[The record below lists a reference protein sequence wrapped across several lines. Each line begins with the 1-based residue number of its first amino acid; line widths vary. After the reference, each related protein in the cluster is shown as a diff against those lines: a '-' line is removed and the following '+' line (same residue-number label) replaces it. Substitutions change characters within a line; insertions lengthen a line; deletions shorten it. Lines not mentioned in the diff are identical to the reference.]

1 MDGRR
6 ARVHSGRMDL
16 ARSLAEDEFKPSLT
30 HLATASTG
38 LLPLSA
44 ARAVHEAVDA
54 AAAGAPPDMFGAR
67 DAARASFARLV
78 GVPATRVATGSSVAT
93 FTGLIAASL
102 PDGAEVL
109 TAEGDF
115 SSLVNPFHVRPGLTV
130 RTVPLER
137 IAEHVTEATALVAVS
152 AVQSADGRR
161 ADLAAVREAARAH
174 GARTLIDASQAAGWD
189 SFDAGAYDYTVAV
202 GFKWLLAPKG
212 TAFLTVPEEPGALP
226 PLLAGW
232 VAGDSPFD
240 SCYGPVT
247 GLAPDARRYDESPAP
262 LVWTGARHALAVL
275 ERIGTEAIG
284 AHDVA
289 LADRFRERLTR
300 AGHAPVPAPGSAIVS
315 VPGLGE
321 RAAALGEQGITV
333 SDRAG
338 MLRAAFHLYNT
349 ESDVDRLVAALD
361 G

>member
-1 MDGRR
+1 MDGCR
-6 ARVHSGRMDL
+6 AAVHSGRMDL
-16 ARSLAEDEFKPSLT
+16 AHGLVEDEFKPALT

-44 ARAVHEAVDA
+44 ARAVHEAADA
-54 AAAGAPPDMFGAR
+54 AAAGTPPDMFT
-67 DAARASFARLV
+67 DMNAARASFARLV
-78 GVPATRVATGSSVAT
+78 GVPASRVATGSSVAT
-93 FTGLIAASL
+93 YTGLIASAL

-109 TAEGDF
+109 TADGDF

-174 GARTLIDASQAAGWD
+174 GARTLVDASQAAGWD
-189 SFDAGAYDYTVAV
+189 VLDADAYDYTVSV
-202 GFKWLLAPKG
+202 GFKWLLCPKG
-212 TAFLTVPEEPGALP
+212 TAFLVVPEDLGGLTPV
-226 PLLAGW
+226 LAGW
-232 VAGDSPFD
+232 VAGEVPGD
-240 SCYGPVT
+240 SCYGPVAE
-247 GLAPDARRYDESPAP
+247 LASTARRYDESPGLLA
-262 LVWTGARHALAVL
+262 WAGARHALALL
-275 ERIGTEAIG
+275 ERIGTEAVR
-284 AHDVA
+284 AHDLA
-289 LADRFRERLTR
+289 LAERFRERLTR

-315 VPGLGE
+315 VPGLGG
-321 RAAALGEQGITV
+321 RAAALGARNITV
-333 SDRAG
+333 SDREG

-349 ESDVDRLVAALD
+349 KADVDRLVDALD

>member
-1 MDGRR
+1 MDGCR

-16 ARSLAEDEFKPSLT
+16 ARSLAEDEFKPSRT

-54 AAAGAPPDMFGAR
+54 AAAGTPPDMFGAR

-93 FTGLIAASL
+93 FTGLIAAAL

-115 SSLVNPFHVRPGLTV
+115 SSLVNPFHVRPGVSV

-137 IAEHVTEATALVAVS
+137 IAEHVTGTTDLVAVS

-174 GARTLIDASQAAGWD
+174 GARTLVDASQAAGWD
-189 SFDAGAYDYTVAV
+189 IFEAGAYDYTVAV

-212 TAFLTVPEEPGALP
+212 TAFLTVPPEPGTLP
-226 PLLAGW
+226 RSSRAGSR
-232 VAGDSPFD
+232 ATPRSTAATDP
-240 SCYGPVT
+240 
-247 GLAPDARRYDESPAP
+247 SPAWP
-262 LVWTGARHALAVL
+262 P
-275 ERIGTEAIG
+275 
-284 AHDVA
+284 
-289 LADRFRERLTR
+289 TR
-300 AGHAPVPAPGSAIVS
+300 AATTRAPPRSSGPARSTPSPCWSGSAPRPS
-315 VPGLGE
+315 APTTWRSPTASGSG
-321 RAAALGEQGITV
+321 
-333 SDRAG
+333 
-338 MLRAAFHLYNT
+338 
-349 ESDVDRLVAALD
+349 
-361 G
+361 

>member
-1 MDGRR
+1 
-6 ARVHSGRMDL
+6 MDL
-16 ARSLAEDEFKPSLT
+16 ARSLAEDEFTSSLT

-54 AAAGAPPDMFGAR
+54 AAAGTPPDMFGAR

-93 FTGLIAASL
+93 FTGLIAAAL

-109 TAEGDF
+109 TADGDF

-161 ADLAAVREAARAH
+161 ADLTAVREAARAH
-174 GARTLIDASQAAGWD
+174 GARTLVDASQAAGWD
-189 SFDAGAYDYTVAV
+189 TFEADAYDYTVTV

-212 TAFLTVPEEPGALP
+212 TAFLTVPEVPGALP
-226 PLLAGW
+226 PLLAGC
-232 VAGDSPFD
+232 SPFD

-247 GLAPDARRYDESPAP
+247 DLAPDARRYDESPAP
-262 LVWTGARHALAVL
+262 LVWTGAQHALALL
-275 ERIGTEAIG
+275 ERIGTEAVG

-321 RAAALGEQGITV
+321 RAAALGERGITV

-349 ESDVDRLVAALD
+349 ERDVDRLVAAL
-361 G
+361 GG

>member
-1 MDGRR
+1 
-6 ARVHSGRMDL
+6 MDL
-16 ARSLAEDEFKPSLT
+16 DHSLAEDEFTPSRT
-30 HLATASTG
+30 HLATAGTG
-38 LLPLSA
+38 LLPRSA

-54 AAAGAPPDMFGAR
+54 SAAGAPPDMFA
-67 DAARASFARLV
+67 DMEAARASFARLV
-78 GVPATRVATGSSVAT
+78 DVPVARVATGSSVAT
-93 FTGLIAASL
+93 YTGLIASSL

-109 TAEGDF
+109 TADGDF
-115 SSLVNPFHVRPGLTV
+115 SSLVNPFHTRPGLTV

-161 ADLAAVREAARAH
+161 ADLTAVREAARAH
-174 GARTLIDASQAAGWD
+174 GARTLVDASQAAGWNTL
-189 SFDAGAYDYTVAV
+189 DADADDYTVCV
-202 GFKWLLAPKG
+202 GFKWLLCPKG
-212 TAFLTVPEEPGALP
+212 TAFLVAPEDLGVLP

-232 VAGDSPFD
+232 VAGEAPFD

-247 GLAPDARRYDESPAP
+247 ELARSARRYDESPAM
-262 LVWTGARHALAVL
+262 LAWAGARHSLALL
-275 ERIGTEAIG
+275 ERIGTEAVG

-289 LADRFRERLTR
+289 LAERFRERLTL

-321 RAAALGEQGITV
+321 RAGALGERGITV

-338 MLRAAFHLYNT
+338 MLRASFHLYNT
-349 ESDVDRLVAALD
+349 AGDVDRLVDALD

>member
-1 MDGRR
+1 MDGCR

-16 ARSLAEDEFKPSLT
+16 ARSLAEDEFKPSRT
-30 HLATASTG
+30 HLATAGTG

-54 AAAGAPPDMFGAR
+54 AAAGTPPDMFGAR

-93 FTGLIAASL
+93 FTGLIAAAL

-115 SSLVNPFHVRPGLTV
+115 SSLVNPFHVRPGVSV

-137 IAEHVTEATALVAVS
+137 IAEHVTGTTALVAVS

-174 GARTLIDASQAAGWD
+174 GARTLVDASQAAGWD
-189 SFDAGAYDYTVAV
+189 TFEAGAYDYTVAV

-212 TAFLTVPEEPGALP
+212 TAFLTVPPEPGALP

-232 VAGDSPFD
+232 VAGDSRSTAATDP
-240 SCYGPVT
+240 
-247 GLAPDARRYDESPAP
+247 SPAWP
-262 LVWTGARHALAVL
+262 P
-275 ERIGTEAIG
+275 
-284 AHDVA
+284 
-289 LADRFRERLTR
+289 TR
-300 AGHAPVPAPGSAIVS
+300 AATTRAPPPSSGPARSTPSPCWSGSAPRPS
-315 VPGLGE
+315 APTTWRSPTASGSG
-321 RAAALGEQGITV
+321 
-333 SDRAG
+333 
-338 MLRAAFHLYNT
+338 
-349 ESDVDRLVAALD
+349 
-361 G
+361 

>member
-1 MDGRR
+1 
-6 ARVHSGRMDL
+6 MDL

-30 HLATASTG
+30 HLAPPRPPRG
-38 LLPLSA
+38 RVGA
-44 ARAVHEAVDA
+44 AGPGPAGVDA
-54 AAAGAPPDMFGAR
+54 AAAGTPPDMFGAR

-78 GVPATRVATGSSVAT
+78 GLPAPRVATGSSVAT
-93 FTGLIAASL
+93 FTGLIAAAL

-115 SSLVNPFHVRPGLTV
+115 SSLVNPFHVRPGVTV

-161 ADLAAVREAARAH
+161 ADLPAVREAARAH
-174 GARTLIDASQAAGWD
+174 GARTLVDASQAAGWD
-189 SFDAGAYDYTVAV
+189 TFDAGAYDYTVAV
-202 GFKWLLAPKG
+202 GFKWLLGPKG

-247 GLAPDARRYDESPAP
+247 EPAPDARRYDESPAP
-262 LVWTGARHALAVL
+262 LVWTGARHALALL

-321 RAAALGEQGITV
+321 RAAALGAQGITV

-338 MLRAAFHLYNT
+338 MRRAAFHLYNT
-349 ESDVDRLVAALD
+349 ESDVDRLVAAL
-361 G
+361 GG

>member
-6 ARVHSGRMDL
+6 TAVHSGRMDL
-16 ARSLAEDEFKPSLT
+16 AHSLAEDEFEPALT
-30 HLATASTG
+30 HLATASAG

-54 AAAGAPPDMFGAR
+54 SAAGAPPDMFGAME
-67 DAARASFARLV
+67 AARASFARLV
-78 GVPATRVATGSSVAT
+78 GVSAERVATGSSVAT
-93 FTGLIAASL
+93 FTGLIASSL

-189 SFDAGAYDYTVAV
+189 TLDADAYDYTVAV
-202 GFKWLLAPKG
+202 GFKWLLCPKG
-212 TAFLTVPEEPGALP
+212 TAFLTVPAGLGALP

-232 VAGDSPFD
+232 VAGRLPYE

-247 GLAPDARRYDESPAP
+247 EPARSARRYDESPA
-262 LVWTGARHALAVL
+262 LFSWAGAPQALALL
-275 ERIGTEAIG
+275 ERVGTEAVG

-289 LADRFRERLTR
+289 LAERFRERLTR

-321 RAAALGEQGITV
+321 RAKALGERGITV

-349 ESDVDRLVAALD
+349 ESDVDRLAAAL
-361 G
+361 GG